1 MIRHGV
7 RVKRWLLLSFVFSVK
22 GRRRQTQGGAVFST
36 PMCGSGTFAHKNKC
50 KLASSVCELF
60 LEINT

>member
-22 GRRRQTQGGAVFST
+22 GRRRQTQGGV
-36 PMCGSGTFAHKNKC
+36 
-50 KLASSVCELF
+50 SVSQLRNNIFRGCTLVPPISFTLVTLNE
-60 LEINT
+60 EN